1 MGGRFPRHGR
11 CRDDDGDS
19 PRPCG
24 RLRSARDWE
33 RYHNPKD
40 LALALLLEAAELAE
54 VFLWTSPEDLQEAD
68 PWLRGRIADE
78 LADVAIYGLAMA
90 NRLSLDLSDAV
101 LAKLDRNESR
111 YPARRSTP
119 PRRVSRR
126 R

>member
-1 MGGRFPRHGR
+1 MADAKTTMATL
-11 CRDDDGDS
+11 RD
-19 PRPCG
+19 RVAAFV
-24 RLRSARDWE
+24 RARDWE

-40 LALALLLEAAELAE
+40 LALALLVEAAELAE

-68 PWLRGRIADE
+68 SRLRTRIADE
-78 LADVAIYGLAMA
+78 LADVAIYGLVMA

-111 YPARRSTP
+111 SPARRGTP
-119 PRRVSRR
+119 PRRGSRR